1 MPEPRIEIRDGFIYR
16 VVTLPE
22 GQKRVQRPK
31 KKAPRPM
38 RRPIVHRDPGDES
51 RFA

>member
-1 MPEPRIEIRDGFIYR
+1 MPEPRIELRDGFVYR
-16 VVTLPE
+16 VVTLPD

-31 KKAPRPM
+31 KKVPR
-38 RRPIVHRDPGDES
+38 RLRPLVHRDPGDES